1 MEFRTKW
8 ELLEY
13 LGQDK
18 KYVRLVDR
26 MIVKGEVEIVD
37 WVYVYNKVD
46 DSKDTVKLL
55 EDEVKKLKEENEKL
69 KERVHELEEVC
80 KDSLFWDDKE
90 DTAKWDIEKELENT
104 ARELEELKV
113 NYEYLHNKFQRLKKG
128 YDLVID
134 LTYGYI
140 KPHYRI
146 EKSEYKE
153 QLAESINEKLDDM
166 FWRDD

>member
-18 KYVRLVDR
+18 KYVRLIDR

-37 WVYVYNKVD
+37 WMYVYNKVD
-46 DSKDTVKLL
+46 DSRDTVKWL
-55 EDEVKKLKEENEKL
+55 EDEVKKLKEENDIL
-69 KERVHELEEVC
+69 KARVHELEEAC
-80 KDSLFWDDKE
+80 KESLFGDNDTAKW
-90 DTAKWDIEKELENT
+90 DTAKWDIEK
-104 ARELEELKV
+104 ELEELKV

-140 KPHYRI
+140 RPHYRI

>member
-1 MEFRTKW
+1 MTWFRTQK
-8 ELLEY
+8 EVSEY
-13 LGQDK
+13 LGK
-18 KYVRLVDR
+18 NPNDR
-26 MIVKGEVEIVD
+26 SFIARKVAKGEIIKREWGYEVVEKSVA
-37 WVYVYNKVD
+37 D
-46 DSKDTVKLL
+46 DTTVSVLKG
-55 EDEVKKLKEENEKL
+55 ENESLKEENEKL

-80 KDSLFWDDKE
+80 KDSLFGDK
-90 DTAKWDIEKELENT
+90 DTAKWDIEK
-104 ARELEELKV
+104 ELEELKV

-140 KPHYRI
+140 KTHYRI

>member
-1 MEFRTKW
+1 
-8 ELLEY
+8 
-13 LGQDK
+13 
-18 KYVRLVDR
+18 
-26 MIVKGEVEIVD
+26 
-37 WVYVYNKVD
+37 
-46 DSKDTVKLL
+46 
-55 EDEVKKLKEENEKL
+55 
-69 KERVHELEEVC
+69 VHELEEVC
-80 KDSLFWDDKE
+80 KDSLFGDTADGNGGDNDTAKW
-90 DTAKWDIEKELENT
+90 DTAKWDIEK
-104 ARELEELKV
+104 ELEELKV

-140 KPHYRI
+140 RPHYRI